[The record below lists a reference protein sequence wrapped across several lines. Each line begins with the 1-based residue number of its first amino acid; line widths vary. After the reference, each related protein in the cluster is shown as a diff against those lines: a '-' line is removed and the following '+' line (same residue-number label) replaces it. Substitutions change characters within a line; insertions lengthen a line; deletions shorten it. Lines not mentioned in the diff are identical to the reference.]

1 MKTKEELESL
11 KKEMAQLKSKLVELT
26 DEELAEVT
34 GGLDKKYIICPIENL
49 TKVVDGPWKH
59 YNTTTMC

>member
-26 DEELAEVT
+26 DEELAVVT
-34 GGLDKKYIICPIENL
+34 GGYFKPQYFPHNYTDYERKFS
-49 TKVVDGPWKH
+49 
-59 YNTTTMC
+59 YNTQDICE